1 MLRPLARLAGWIV
14 FRSARPQWTLL
25 TVSYLFVSYL
35 LSGAV
40 IWVMR
45 AVFGEAG

>member
-1 MLRPLARLAGWIV
+1 MLRPLARLAEWIV

-25 TVSYLFVSYL
+25 AVSYLI
-35 LSGAV
+35 SGAV
-40 IWVMR
+40 TWVMR